1 MRVSPPT
8 GERRT
13 IFASKIRDMEILQK
27 ILAGIGGAT
36 VVVIACFALVFVYQF
51 MEAIIEQNKSRRDGK
66 DRR

>member
-1 MRVSPPT
+1 
-8 GERRT
+8 
-13 IFASKIRDMEILQK
+13 MELLK
-27 ILAGIGGAT
+27 NILAGIGGAT